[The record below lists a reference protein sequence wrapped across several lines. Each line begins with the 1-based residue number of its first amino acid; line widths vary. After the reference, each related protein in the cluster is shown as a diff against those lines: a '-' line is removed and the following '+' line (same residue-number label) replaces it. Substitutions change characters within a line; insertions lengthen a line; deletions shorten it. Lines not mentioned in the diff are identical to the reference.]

1 MQYTERVYITL
12 TRVLFRTNNTSI
24 VVSGSILIISLLL
37 SRLKADYVLFSTLII
52 VIMLS
57 NVCTMDVFKVTLS
70 HRNNV
75 NYCIGG

>member
-12 TRVLFRTNNTSI
+12 TRILFRTNNTSI
-24 VVSGSILIISLLL
+24 VVSRSILIISLL

>member
-12 TRVLFRTNNTSI
+12 TRILFRTNNTSI
-24 VVSGSILIISLLL
+24 VVSGSILIISLL